1 MKSLNSRNILHI
13 LILLSFIGC
22 KTEDKKSNDLIAL
35 ELNGNVKSIVELSYP
50 QLSKKWDNKDTEYLF
65 NKKGFVLKKINF
77 RRNRYTVYNY
87 NESEKFINSN
97 IYSLNDSLLFTSDL
111 VYNTNNELVKLNVF
125 NSEKKIVYYTIYE
138 YSKTSNDNV
147 LVTEKEYDSKG
158 KLTNHTSKVLNSKK
172 EVILRNIYDL
182 KSKKIF
188 VHDLSYNENGKLIES
203 VKYDSLKNIEWKLK
217 MSYNSN
223 NLESE
228 KRLYIPKIK
237 KENIWKI
244 EYEFDNRNNWV
255 KKYLIENKDT
265 VKTIERKIIYFE

>member
-1 MKSLNSRNILHI
+1 MKNLNLRNILHL

-22 KTEDKKSNDLIAL
+22 KTEHKKTNYLIAL
-35 ELNGNVKSIVELSYP
+35 GLNGNVKSIVELSYP
-50 QLSKKWDNKDTEYLF
+50 QLSKKWNNKDTEYLF
-65 NKKGFVLKKINF
+65 NKKGFVLKKINY
-77 RRNRYTVYNY
+77 RKNNYTIYNY
-87 NESEKFINSN
+87 NENENLINSN
-97 IYSLNDSLLFTSDL
+97 VYSLNDSLLFTSDL
-111 VYNTNNELVKLNVF
+111 EYNTNNELVKLKVF
-125 NSEKKIVYYTIYE
+125 NSEKKIAYYTIYE

-147 LVTEKEYDSKG
+147 LVTEKEYDSNDR
-158 KLTNHTSKVLNSKK
+158 LTNHTSKVLNSKK
-172 EVILRNIYDL
+172 EVILRNIYNL
-182 KSKKIF
+182 KSKKISSN
-188 VHDLSYNENGKLIES
+188 DLSYNQNEKLIES
-203 VKYDSLKNIEWKLK
+203 IKYDSLKNIKWKLK